1 MKINLASFLDETLND
16 IPFTEI
22 LELESLDIGE
32 KNIVFTEPI
41 KVSGH
46 IYKMEET
53 NYLTADISFKYVE
66 NCDRCLKE
74 FIQTINTVL
83 SGELREKSEW
93 ISDFDEKNEEIIYY
107 EGNELN
113 LKQPIINT
121 IIIFLPMKSLCIED
135 CKGLC
140 PKCGKDLNE
149 GQCDCVIED
158 IDPRL
163 AKLKDF
169 FE

>member
-1 MKINLASFLDETLND
+1 MKVDLASFLDETLND
-16 IPFTEI
+16 IPFTET

-32 KNIVFTEPI
+32 KNIVFIEPV

-46 IYKMEET
+46 IYKMEGT

-66 NCDRCLKE
+66 KCDRCLKE

-83 SGELREKSEW
+83 SGELREKSEG
-93 ISDFDEKNEEIIYY
+93 ISDFDEKDEEIVYY

-113 LKQPIINT
+113 LRQPIINT
-121 IIIFLPMKSLCIED
+121 IIISLPMKSLCIEG

>member
-1 MKINLASFLDETLND
+1 MKVDLASFLDETLND
-16 IPFTEI
+16 IPFTET

-32 KNIVFTEPI
+32 KNIVFIEPV
-41 KVSGH
+41 KVFGH
-46 IYKMEET
+46 IYKMEGT

-66 NCDRCLKE
+66 KCDRCLKE

-83 SGELREKSEW
+83 SGELREKSEE
-93 ISDFDEKNEEIIYY
+93 ISDFDEKDEEIVYH

-113 LKQPIINT
+113 LRQPIINT
-121 IIIFLPMKSLCIED
+121 IIISLPMKSLCIEG